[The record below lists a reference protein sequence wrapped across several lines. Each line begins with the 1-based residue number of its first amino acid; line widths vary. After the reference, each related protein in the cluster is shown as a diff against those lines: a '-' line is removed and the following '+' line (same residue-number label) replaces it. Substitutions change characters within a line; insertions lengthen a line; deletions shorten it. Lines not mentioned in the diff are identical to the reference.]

1 MNVSEIMTTGPLVIQ
16 ADATVS
22 EAARMMRERHIGG
35 LPVLDGTRLVGMI
48 TDSDLLS
55 LLNTGDLSDD
65 LWLPSPLEIIEVPI
79 REFINWE
86 RTRGAL
92 RNISGMKVR
101 EVMSVPAITINQE
114 TEISEAAAVMLRE
127 KVVRLPVMD
136 GRTLVG
142 IVTRS
147 DIVQGIGRAGKEET
161 V

>member
-92 RNISGMKVR
+92 RNISRMKVR

>member
-101 EVMSVPAITINQE
+101 EVMSVPAITIDQE

>member
-1 MNVSEIMTTGPLVIQ
+1 MKVSEIMTAGPLVIQ

-22 EAARMMRERHIGG
+22 EAARMMREGHVGG
-35 LPVLDGTRLVGMI
+35 LPVLDGTRLVGMV

-55 LLNTGDLSDD
+55 LLKTGDLSDD

-86 RTRGAL
+86 RTKGAL
-92 RNISGMKVR
+92 RDISAMKVR
-101 EVMSVPAITINQE
+101 EVMSIPAITIDQE

-127 KVVRLPVMD
+127 KIVRLPVLK
-136 GRTLVG
+136 GRDLVG

-147 DIVQGIGRAGKEET
+147 DIVQGIGSAGEGAIE
-161 V
+161 

>member
-127 KVVRLPVMD
+127 KIVRLPVMD